1 MQKRTSTLS
10 VMFGHFFKKIIEVSL
25 PAWRGVSSRHVQAS
39 SPPMLLT
46 LLRAVRYFLCL
57 RIKKERKG
65 FSHPGG
71 TARGDTG

>member
-25 PAWRGVSSRHVQAS
+25 PAWRGVSSQHVQAS

-46 LLRAVRYFLCL
+46 SLRAVRIFYAS
-57 RIKKERKG
+57 G
-65 FSHPGG
+65 
-71 TARGDTG
+71 

>member
-10 VMFGHFFKKIIEVSL
+10 VMFGHFFKKIIEVS

-46 LLRAVRYFLCL
+46 SLRAVRIVYAS
-57 RIKKERKG
+57 G
-65 FSHPGG
+65 
-71 TARGDTG
+71 

>member
-1 MQKRTSTLS
+1 MQKKTSTLS

-46 LLRAVRYFLCL
+46 SLRAVRIFYAS
-57 RIKKERKG
+57 G
-65 FSHPGG
+65 
-71 TARGDTG
+71 

>member
-10 VMFGHFFKKIIEVSL
+10 VVFRHFFKKIEVSL

-46 LLRAVRYFLCL
+46 SLRAVRIFYAS
-57 RIKKERKG
+57 G
-65 FSHPGG
+65 
-71 TARGDTG
+71 